1 MGRKRTKRRRKGML
15 KSQMT
20 LRIWPKCMRNKAD
33 QELRVGFVEPVL
45 HYVMGGIAID
55 PESRALDQEDKVIPG
70 LFSCGEAAGGVHG
83 RNRLAGNSL
92 VECVV
97 YGRVSGDSAVKY
109 MSGTRS

>member
-1 MGRKRTKRRRKGML
+1 M
-15 KSQMT
+15 
-20 LRIWPKCMRNKAD
+20 
-33 QELRVGFVEPVL
+33 GFVEPVL

-55 PESRALDQEDKVIPG
+55 PQSRALDEEDRVIPG

-97 YGRVSGDSAVKY
+97 YGRVAGNSCVK
-109 MSGTRS
+109 MLNGSPGKSKL